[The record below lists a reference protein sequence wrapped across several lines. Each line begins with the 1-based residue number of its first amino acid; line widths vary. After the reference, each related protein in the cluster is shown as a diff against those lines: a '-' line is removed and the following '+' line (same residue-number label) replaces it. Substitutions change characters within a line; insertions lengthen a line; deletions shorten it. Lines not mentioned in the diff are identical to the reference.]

1 MDPELEIKE
10 TIKTIN
16 YIEEV
21 IKKLDKSKKYKAL
34 DQNKV
39 ESLTKYLE
47 SKKVQLSKK
56 IDTLSEEIISAV
68 EVLAEVNQ
76 SDY

>member
-10 TIKTIN
+10 NLKTIN

-21 IKKLDKSKKYKAL
+21 IKKLDKSKKYKTL
-34 DQNKV
+34 DQDKI
-39 ESLTKYLE
+39 ECLTKYLE
-47 SKKVQLSKK
+47 SKRKQLNRK
-56 IDTLSEEIISAV
+56 IDRLTDEIVAAV
-68 EVLAEVNQ
+68 EVLAEVDQ

>member
-10 TIKTIN
+10 YLKTIN
-16 YIEEV
+16 YIEDV

-34 DQNKV
+34 DQNKI

>member
-10 TIKTIN
+10 NLKTIN

-21 IKKLDKSKKYKAL
+21 IKKLDKSKKYKTL
-34 DQNKV
+34 DQDKI
-39 ESLTKYLE
+39 ECLTKYLE
-47 SKKVQLSKK
+47 SKKKQLNRK
-56 IDTLSEEIISAV
+56 IDRLTDEIVAAV
-68 EVLAEVNQ
+68 EVLAEVDQ

>member
-10 TIKTIN
+10 NLKTIN

-21 IKKLDKSKKYKAL
+21 IKKLDKSKKYKTLAQ
-34 DQNKV
+34 DKI
-39 ESLTKYLE
+39 EYLTKYLE
-47 SKKVQLSKK
+47 SKKKQLNRK
-56 IDTLSEEIISAV
+56 IDRLTDEIVAAV
-68 EVLAEVNQ
+68 EVLAEVDQ

>member
-10 TIKTIN
+10 NLKTIN

-21 IKKLDKSKKYKAL
+21 IKKLDKSKKYKTLAQ
-34 DQNKV
+34 DKI
-39 ESLTKYLE
+39 ECLTKYLE
-47 SKKVQLSKK
+47 SKKKQLNRK
-56 IDTLSEEIISAV
+56 IDRLTDEIVAAV
-68 EVLAEVNQ
+68 EVLAEVDQ